1 MDSYN
6 ICMMASFR
14 STSFY
19 LSQWA
24 NKEDEPPESVRMKP
38 LLLDIVE
45 STDTREVCKG
55 QMCALYYNMKSKEYE
70 SFGNCIRK
78 TLCTETRIIRD
89 AYFIKTGSV
98 AETLNS
104 INHADQLNN
113 W

>member
-1 MDSYN
+1 
-6 ICMMASFR
+6 MASFR

-24 NKEDEPPESVRMKP
+24 SKEEKTPEIVRQKP

-55 QMCALYYNMKSKEYE
+55 QCCALYYNIKTKEYE
-70 SFGNCIRK
+70 NFGNCERK
-78 TLCTETRIIRD
+78 TLCTESRIIRD

-98 AETLNS
+98 AETQNS

>member
-1 MDSYN
+1 
-6 ICMMASFR
+6 MASFR

-24 NKEDEPPESVRMKP
+24 NKDDGPPETVKHKP

-55 QMCALYYNMKSKEYE
+55 ECCALYYNMKTNDYE
-70 SFGNCIRK
+70 NFGNCSRK

-104 INHADQLNN
+104 INHADQLNT

>member
-1 MDSYN
+1 MS
-6 ICMMASFR
+6 SFR

-19 LSQWA
+19 LAQWA
-24 NKEDEPPESVRMKP
+24 NKEEEPPETVRQKP

-55 QMCALYYNMKSKEYE
+55 SVCALYYNMKTKEYE
-70 SFGNCIRK
+70 NFGNCVRK
-78 TLCTETRIIRD
+78 TLCTETRIVRD

-104 INHADQLNN
+104 ISHADQLNN